1 MNVVVQSLSV
11 HIEGSTLLDAIN
23 LRADAGQWVTLI
35 GPNGAGK
42 STLLRVIAGQQTAA
56 GAVALDGTDPRRLN
70 RRELARRVAVVPQQ
84 PVVPIGIS
92 VTDYVL
98 LGRTPYIQYL
108 GVESARDVAVVAET
122 LHRLDLSSFSER
134 EVSTLSGGEFQRTV
148 LARALVQEA
157 PVLLL
162 DEPTAALDIGHE
174 QRVMELVDQ
183 LRRERRLTVIS
194 AIHDLTVAG
203 QFSDHVV
210 LLSQG
215 RQVAAGLPSEV
226 MTEATIAEHYGA
238 SVRILHADD
247 GSVAVVPARIWTPAD
262 RAVADAG
269 QEPALPAN
277 PARPGGVSR

>member
-1 MNVVVQSLSV
+1 MNVVIQSLSV
-11 HIEGSTLLDAIN
+11 HIDGSTLLDTID
-23 LRADAGQWVTLI
+23 LRAEAGQWVTLI

-42 STLLRVIAGQQTAA
+42 STLLRVIGGQQPATGSVTVD
-56 GAVALDGTDPRRLN
+56 GADPRHMN

-84 PVVPIGIS
+84 PVVPIGTT

-98 LGRTPYIQYL
+98 LGRTPYIGYL
-108 GVESARDVAVVAET
+108 GVESARDVAVVTQT
-122 LHRLDLSSFSER
+122 LDRLDLSSFAGR

-183 LRRERRLTVIS
+183 LRHERRLTVIS

-210 LLSQG
+210 LLSRG
-215 RQVAAGLPSEV
+215 RQVGAGSPTEV
-226 MTEATIAEHYGA
+226 MTEATIAAHYGA
-238 SVRILHADD
+238 SVRILHGDD
-247 GSVAVVPARIWTPAD
+247 GSVAVVPSRIWTPAD
-262 RAVADAG
+262 RAVADAE
-269 QEPALPAN
+269 QDSELRAN
-277 PARPGGVSR
+277 PARPGGISR